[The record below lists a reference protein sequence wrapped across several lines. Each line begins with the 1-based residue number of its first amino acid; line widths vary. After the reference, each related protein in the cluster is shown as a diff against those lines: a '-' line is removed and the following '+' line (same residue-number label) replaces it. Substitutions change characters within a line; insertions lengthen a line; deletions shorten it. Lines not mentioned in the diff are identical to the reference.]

1 MRKRTASGDSQ
12 CEELF
17 VCKDISIN
25 STSSPTP
32 SCPIVTLTKYSS
44 FTTDAST
51 NSINTSTTAQQAIQ
65 KTKDGLLVISV
76 AIESF
81 MHDALYGKLE

>member
-1 MRKRTASGDSQ
+1 MP
-12 CEELF
+12 
-17 VCKDISIN
+17 N
-25 STSSPTP
+25 
-32 SCPIVTLTKYSS
+32 CPIVTPTKCLS

-51 NSINTSTTAQQAIQ
+51 NSINTLITAQQAIQ
-65 KTKDGLLVISV
+65 KTKDDLLVISA